1 MRTRAAAAWLAA
13 AAALALQQVAWGHVL
28 SRQDTSLSSQ
38 SRETRAARGD
48 HMEEDHMDEH
58 PGHAKSDSALSYY
71 EFLINEG
78 SYKFWAWFQLAT
90 AALLIYSVFAA
101 IYYSK
106 YTYYTIA
113 SDYDYDYFFKRSGE
127 PASAARSAPTTQ
139 SSTFLGLSAQ
149 TYQRILDAITSK
161 NYS

>member
-13 AAALALQQVAWGHVL
+13 AAALALQQIAWGHVL
-28 SRQDTSLSSQ
+28 SQQDTSLSSQ

-48 HMEEDHMDEH
+48 HVDEH
-58 PGHAKSDSALSYY
+58 PGHGKSDSALSYY

-127 PASAARSAPTTQ
+127 PAPAARSAPAAHT
-139 SSTFLGLSAQ
+139 STFLGLSAQ